1 MVTTPVRTQTQ
12 STQRLLI
19 AAGIVLGLG
28 QAGFFDG
35 IVFHQ
40 LLQWHHMFSG
50 VASDVTVAGLKLN
63 TVGDGLFHLLDW
75 VLTLVG
81 LGLLWQAA
89 KQQRDLSTQAFL
101 GAFCLGAG
109 LFNVVEGVV
118 DHHLL
123 RIHHV
128 KPGPNE
134 LAFDLAFLA
143 IGALVAGLGWFLLRS
158 PNYRMN

>member
-1 MVTTPVRTQTQ
+1 MVKTPIKPQTQ
-12 STQRLLI
+12 SAQRLLI
-19 AAGIVLGLG
+19 AAGVFLGLG

-75 VLTLVG
+75 VLTLIG
-81 LGLLWQAA
+81 LGLFWQAA
-89 KQQRDLSTQAFL
+89 KQQRYLSTQAFL

-109 LFNVVEGVV
+109 LFNVVEGAV

-123 RIHHV
+123 QIHHV

-143 IGALVAGLGWFLLRS
+143 IGAVVAGLGWLLLRS
-158 PNYRMN
+158 PSYRMN